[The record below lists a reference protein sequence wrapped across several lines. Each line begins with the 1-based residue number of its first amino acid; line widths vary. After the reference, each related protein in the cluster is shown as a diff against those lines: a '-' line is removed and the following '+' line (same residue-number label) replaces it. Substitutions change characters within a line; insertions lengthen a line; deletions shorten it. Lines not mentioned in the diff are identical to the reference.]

1 MKVDNIDSFISIQN
15 SELILLVFPGVPS
28 YPPPTFQEAMGII
41 PSPSSSTLA
50 QSSSSASANL
60 ETDPPPTTEHYQSE
74 SETSISHASP
84 TDTPSTSESEESLEI
99 ISPQPGDQRIKFP
112 PCLVSSPRSLSSTD
126 SSISPTF
133 DSLLTRGRAKSKMA
147 SILDLNDP
155 DEDIDH
161 SHELEPGLVRTSTK
175 KRFLSLS
182 PLRTLFPPKQHQAL
196 QNRALSAHPPGTSP
210 YSTSRSV
217 HFFRSTTS
225 LASASVLRFPS
236 FGASSLTL
244 SGNNNRQPDDD
255 VKPMSGKSGRKFLPS
270 TDRGKGMQRLNEDE
284 VSDNESFESW
294 EVLGHD
300 GEIES
305 RRIENEPRNLMAMI
319 VSTSDSLPPEVI
331 SSEVSPTRSLSFTYG
346 APPAPTILSSNP
358 TPVTTDLPKSSTQ
371 TTSSQTEPHPLSL
384 RDKKVQEAIQ
394 PLLNRQPKRVRGSNR
409 KSKINIAPSTI
420 SVSPLSLSG
429 DGPPVTRVR
438 TKMNQVVNSNQ
449 DEQQQTTPI
458 VVNNSVDMVA
468 SKSEEHQE
476 DQDTSAAEKG
486 PMVVKNTQEFQ
497 KALDTPLPL
506 SPINSSSPFTL
517 SNASIL
523 PPISLAS
530 TSPPV
535 ITSISSSKTSVAI
548 RDDVI
553 LCGDGRGE
561 VGRQPKM
568 PAPGVEMLDTH
579 MQEPETVDCVWKHH
593 STLRKALVTSS
604 SAINSSPQ
612 RSPSPATS
620 PPIKIKQHFDATP
633 VMSSTSRA
641 SHRRHYQG
649 RPLPRIPSQIA
660 QSTPS
665 RNAVVDSIYAGHETY
680 PSCRRPNTP
689 MVPEGLLIDL
699 EHDGQDM
706 SGAWTPPR
714 SYQMNIS
721 SAPMTPQP
729 DCPVG
734 LLMSSPDHSA
744 RFLFPSSSTNVSS
757 FGSLSEMTDL
767 EIIAATLGERNHN
780 SDRDADNE
788 VGILS

>member
-689 MVPEGLLIDL
+689 MVPEGL
-699 EHDGQDM
+699 
-706 SGAWTPPR
+706 
-714 SYQMNIS
+714 QMNIS

-757 FGSLSEMTDL
+757 FGSLSEMTD
-767 EIIAATLGERNHN
+767 
-780 SDRDADNE
+780 NE